1 MFLRT
6 ESFQQ
11 FIRLYPIVT
20 LLVGV
25 HFILWLWINLALP
38 GGIYL
43 FENMVGYNMFVEH
56 GEWWRLLT
64 PIFLHV
70 SFGHVLFNSFSLV
83 LFGPALEKLL
93 GRFKFIIAYVG
104 AGFLANVATFYLE
117 PSNFQH
123 LGASGAIYGLFGIYL
138 YMVVF
143 RKELIDAANAQLI
156 MTILVVGIVMTFL
169 GGNINIVGHLFGF
182 IGGALLA
189 PLVLPKRR
197 GNYTYTYNPSRPTI
211 NFKNLLPRRFDR
223 NSIVWVILIILIII
237 GIFSR

>member
-11 FIRLYPIVT
+11 FIRFYPIVT
-20 LLVGV
+20 LLVSI
-25 HFILWLWINLALP
+25 HFLLWLWINLALP
-38 GGIYL
+38 GGLYL
-43 FENMVGYNMFVEH
+43 FENMVGYNMFVEY
-56 GEWWRLLT
+56 GEWWRLFT
-64 PIFLHV
+64 PILLHI
-70 SFGHVLFNSFSLV
+70 SFSHALFNSFSLV

-93 GRFKFIIAYVG
+93 GKVKFIIAYVG
-104 AGFLANVATFYLE
+104 AGLIANVATFYLE
-117 PSNFQH
+117 PSDFQH

-156 MTILVVGIVMTFL
+156 VTILVIGVVMTFI
-169 GGNINIVGHLFGF
+169 GGNINIVGHIFGF
-182 IGGALLA
+182 IGGVLIA

-197 GNYTYTYNPSRPTI
+197 GTYTYSSNPNRPTF
-211 NFKNLLPRRFDR
+211 NFRNILPRRLDR
-223 NSIVWVILIILIII
+223 NSIFWIILIVLIII